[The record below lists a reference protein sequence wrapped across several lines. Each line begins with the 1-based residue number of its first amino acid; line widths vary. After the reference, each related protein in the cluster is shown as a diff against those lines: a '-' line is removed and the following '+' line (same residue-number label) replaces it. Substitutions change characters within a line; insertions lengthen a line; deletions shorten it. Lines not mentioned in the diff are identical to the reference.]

1 MTTRPLTLLTVCL
14 GNICRSPTAEA
25 AIRQAAADAGLAVS
39 VRSAG
44 TGGWHVGAP
53 PDARMRAAGAEVG
66 LAIDGVAA
74 RVDVGAMA
82 EADLILAM
90 DRSNLA
96 ELRRVAASADIDT
109 PIVLFRAFDPDAA
122 PGAEVPD
129 PYYGGL
135 DGFAEV
141 VAICR
146 RTADELVDALAS
158 GGVAGALARRGE
170 ART

>member
-1 MTTRPLTLLTVCL
+1 MTTRPLTVLTVCL

-25 AIRQAAADAGLAVS
+25 AIREAAAANGLALT

-44 TGGWHVGAP
+44 TGSWHLGEP

-66 LAIDGVAA
+66 LTLDGVAE
-74 RVDVGAMA
+74 RVAVSAMA

-96 ELRRVAASADIDT
+96 ELEQLAAGGDLDT
-109 PIVLFRAFDPDAA
+109 PIVLFRDFDPDAA

-129 PYYGGL
+129 PYYGGT
-135 DGFAEV
+135 DGFTEV

-146 RTADELVDALAS
+146 RTAGELVDALAD
-158 GGVAGALARRGE
+158 GGVAGALARRGPL
-170 ART
+170 R

>member
-1 MTTRPLTLLTVCL
+1 MTPRPLTILTVCL

-25 AIRQAAADAGLAVS
+25 AIRQAADDAGVALT

-44 TGGWHVGAP
+44 TGSWHLGAP

-66 LAIDGVAA
+66 LGIDGVAA
-74 RVDVGAMA
+74 RVEADAMT

-96 ELRRVAASADIDT
+96 ELQRVAASDDIDT
-109 PIVLFRAFDPDAA
+109 PIVLFREFDPDAA

-129 PYYGGL
+129 PYYGGA

-146 RTADELVDALAS
+146 RTAGTLVDALAD
-158 GGVAGALARRGE
+158 GGVAGALARRGA
-170 ART
+170 ARS

>member
-1 MTTRPLTLLTVCL
+1 MTTPPLTILTVCL

-25 AIRQAAADAGLAVS
+25 AIREAADEAGVALT

-44 TGGWHVGAP
+44 TGSWHLGEP
-53 PDARMRAAGAEVG
+53 PDARMRAAGAEAG
-66 LAIDGVAA
+66 LQIDGVAA
-74 RVDVGAMA
+74 RVDVAAMA
-82 EADLILAM
+82 AADLILAM

-96 ELRRVAASADIDT
+96 DLERMAASGHLDT
-109 PIVLFRAFDPDAA
+109 PILLFRDLDPDAA

-129 PYYGGL
+129 PYYGGA

-146 RTADELVDALAS
+146 RTAAVLVAALAS
-158 GGVAGALARRGE
+158 GGVASALAHRGP
-170 ART
+170 ARP

>member
-1 MTTRPLTLLTVCL
+1 MTTRPLRILTVCL

-25 AIRQAAADAGLAVS
+25 AIRQAADDAGVALT

-44 TGGWHVGAP
+44 TGSWHLGDP

-66 LAIDGVAA
+66 LAIDGIAA
-74 RVDVGAMA
+74 RIEALAMA
-82 EADLILAM
+82 EADLIVAM

-96 ELRRVAASADIDT
+96 DLQRVAASGDIDT
-109 PIVLFRAFDPDAA
+109 PIVLFRDFDPDGP

-129 PYYGGL
+129 PYYGGA

-146 RTADELVDALAS
+146 RTASALVEALAD
-158 GGVAGALARRGE
+158 GDVADALARRGP
-170 ART
+170 ARS

>member
-1 MTTRPLTLLTVCL
+1 MATAPLTILTVCL

-25 AIRQAAADAGLAVS
+25 AIRQAAADAGVALT

-44 TGGWHVGAP
+44 TGSWHLGEP

-74 RVDVGAMA
+74 RVDVDALA

-96 ELRRVAASADIDT
+96 ELERVASSGDIDT
-109 PIVLFRAFDPDAA
+109 PIVLFRDFDPDAA

-129 PYYGGL
+129 PYYGGP

-146 RTADELVDALAS
+146 RTAGALVDALAG
-158 GGVAGALARRGE
+158 GGVAGALARGGE
-170 ART
+170 ARS